1 EGPGSEARR
10 CEGREEGRPAMSAEH
25 LNWSDPD
32 AVKAWLVRIYEAT
45 EDLAAVPADQSRPL
59 QHRRLGRE
67 ARNSVRDLLA
77 YATPPEPDRGDS
89 GDCPADPSGSGASP
103 VH

>member
-1 EGPGSEARR
+1 
-10 CEGREEGRPAMSAEH
+10 MSAEH

-32 AVKAWLVRIYEAT
+32 AVKAWLVRMYEAT

-59 QHRRLGRE
+59 QHRRLGPSEARRLFRE